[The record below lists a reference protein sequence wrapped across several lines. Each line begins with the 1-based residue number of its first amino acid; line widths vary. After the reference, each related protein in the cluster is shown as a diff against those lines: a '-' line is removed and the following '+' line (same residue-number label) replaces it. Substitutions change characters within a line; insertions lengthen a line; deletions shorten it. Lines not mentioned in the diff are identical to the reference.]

1 LQDYSIDAGTNNI
14 TIQQYIKEQTK
25 QYIKLKIL
33 ITGGN
38 NAKTLKL
45 LKAFPGHFILFA
57 DYGDVPGMVTDHY
70 AFTSLGELNKDSI
83 AHILLNFCITEAVDT
98 IIPLHHFEIEPIAK
112 SAVLFGEYG
121 IDVLLPPLESLN
133 DYLNTEKASNTYF
146 SVFVKGDSIYN
157 SGLKSEAKFQ
167 DSFNGVFTLNNANDY
182 KLFTV

>member
-1 LQDYSIDAGTNNI
+1 M
-14 TIQQYIKEQTK
+14 
-25 QYIKLKIL
+25 KIL

-83 AHILLNFCITEAVDT
+83 AHILLNFCITEAVDS

-133 DYLNTEKASNTYF
+133 DYLNPEKASNTDF
-146 SVFVKGDSIYN
+146 SVFVKGDCIYN
-157 SGLKSEAKFQ
+157 SGLKSDIKFEE
-167 DSFNGVFTLNNANDY
+167 SFNGVFTLNNANHY

>member
-1 LQDYSIDAGTNNI
+1 
-14 TIQQYIKEQTK
+14 
-25 QYIKLKIL
+25 LKIL

-57 DYGDVPGMVTDHY
+57 DYGDVPGMVTDNY
-70 AFTSLGELNKDSI
+70 AFTSLGELSKDSI
-83 AHILLNFCITEAVDT
+83 AHILLNFCITEAVDS

-133 DYLNTEKASNTYF
+133 DYLNPEKATNTDF
-146 SVFVKGDSIYN
+146 SVFVNGDCIYN
-157 SGLKSEAKFQ
+157 SGLKSDVIFQ
-167 DSFNGVFTLNNANDY
+167 KSFNGVFTLNNANNY